1 MSQPAAKGGSQT
13 GGKTPT
19 PPEVPPQPATAAV
32 QAARQTLL
40 TVSAKMETQ
49 LALTGKAF
57 RTVDKLY
64 AEAILQDVEAALK
77 TWDVLEEKERG
88 EEKQMEEKVR
98 TDQKALRD
106 KVRAFD
112 RKYGGHYG
120 TGF

>member
-1 MSQPAAKGGSQT
+1 MSQPAAKPGSQT
-13 GGKTPT
+13 AGKAPT
-19 PPEVPPQPATAAV
+19 PPEVLPQPATTAV
-32 QAARQTLL
+32 QAARQALL
-40 TVSAKMETQ
+40 TLSAKMHKQ
-49 LALTGKAF
+49 LGLTSGAF

-77 TWDVLEEKERG
+77 TWDVLEEKEKG
-88 EEKQMEEKVR
+88 EEKEMEEKVR

-112 RKYGGHYG
+112 RSYGGHYG